1 MPAMSPAKDSERK
14 MKRVQEYLRQIK
26 RETGCRVC
34 GESDP
39 LALDFHHK
47 PEEQK
52 EINLS
57 EARTWRKAQHET
69 KKCVVMCANCHRKSH
84 GFLRPSTQK
93 VGQQKKFF

>member
-1 MPAMSPAKDSERK
+1 MPRREQRNTIQ
-14 MKRVQEYLRQIK
+14 RVQEYLRQIK

-57 EARTWRKAQHET
+57 EARTWRKAQHEI
-69 KKCVVMCANCHRKSH
+69 KKCVVMCANCHRKCH
-84 GFLRPSTQK
+84 GFLKPNTQK
-93 VGQQKKFF
+93 AGQQKKFF